1 MTEQSPDYLPQDAKP
16 EALRLANVALPRYK
30 IGYRSD
36 EWGMGGS
43 TLTGIPSPDGAW
55 VRFEDAQ
62 VLQTGYASARLEIE
76 SLKARAQE
84 LMAQLDAVGA
94 GGVEPLRRAKCLHQ
108 IAEPKQKP
116 VAFGSAEE
124 FSSSD
129 DPHCKNGGKACIDC
143 LMRGEC
149 LHQTVEPVPEAAQE
163 PMFWVRLTDS
173 GGYEGPLHRS
183 SIEDVHKKSGAWT
196 PLYTE
201 PQPPAVEPV
210 PTHWIES
217 LPAIAREIFC
227 NYPTK
232 TQKEID
238 DVIEWFAASISVQMS
253 DAKPPAIAQ
262 EPQSTEWVDKV
273 MSQAQVFASAWSLI
287 GGKFDRGGELE
298 NAEQQKAELRA
309 MLYAAPQPPAVEPQP
324 TPSNPGELKPDLA
337 NIDSPFNACMYQ
349 ERCKRWRDAAARKQ
363 LTLEELAD
371 KWLSVRHIVHATD
384 RQIAFAR
391 AIEAAHGITAPKPV
405 WLPSDDTEGG
415 AL

>member
-1 MTEQSPDYLPQDAKP
+1 MTEQSPNYHPRPA
-16 EALRLANVALPRYK
+16 ALRLAEFVKGWASAWPEFSGAHKSGMETAAELLRLHAENQAL
-30 IGYRSD
+30 
-36 EWGMGGS
+36 
-43 TLTGIPSPDGAW
+43 A
-55 VRFEDAQ
+55 
-62 VLQTGYASARLEIE
+62 TGYAAARLEIE
-76 SLKARAQE
+76 SLQARAQE
-84 LMAQLDAVGA
+84 LVAQLDAVGA

-201 PQPPAVEPV
+201 PQPPAVEP
-210 PTHWIES
+210 
-217 LPAIAREIFC
+217 
-227 NYPTK
+227 
-232 TQKEID
+232 
-238 DVIEWFAASISVQMS
+238 
-253 DAKPPAIAQ
+253 
-262 EPQSTEWVDKV
+262 
-273 MSQAQVFASAWSLI
+273 
-287 GGKFDRGGELE
+287 
-298 NAEQQKAELRA
+298 
-309 MLYAAPQPPAVEPQP
+309 QP

-391 AIEAAHGITAPKPV
+391 AIEAAHGITAPKPL